1 MAMYVFSENRVS
13 GSLAVKSLW
22 FHYRRYGLDL
32 WSGKIPQATGQKK
45 IRTSSEEYPFPENNY
60 IFQEERLKGLGV
72 CVERISTK
80 LAIVLVF
87 LSPSFIR
94 KVQTLPNIKFPI
106 FFTKM
111 KSIKINKINNK
122 KRNNLFGNW
131 FLSAPP
137 KQHA

>member
-1 MAMYVFSENRVS
+1 MIPLQEVWVR
-13 GSLAVKSLW
+13 SLVREDS
-22 FHYRRYGLDL
+22 
-32 WSGKIPQATGQKK
+32 TGDRPKK

-122 KRNNLFGNW
+122 KRNNLFGN
-131 FLSAPP
+131 
-137 KQHA
+137 

>member
-60 IFQEERLKGLGV
+60 IFQEERLKGLGMR
-72 CVERISTK
+72 VERISTK

-87 LSPSFIR
+87 LPLLLERF
-94 KVQTLPNIKFPI
+94 KPC
-106 FFTKM
+106 
-111 KSIKINKINNK
+111 KILN
-122 KRNNLFGNW
+122 
-131 FLSAPP
+131 FLSFLL
-137 KQHA
+137 KWNQ